1 MNFKTSFMEFDTDLY
16 PQKVLALRIAG
27 VEKEEEVPFHQH
39 HKGQLVMPLT
49 GFAKCHI
56 NDAVWMVP
64 AHCAVWI
71 PSQVPHSNRIS
82 PDADVCMLFVEQDII
97 GMPNKAC
104 TLSISPLLRELIVR
118 LAQEEQDYDK
128 EGSVARLVD
137 VLVDELI
144 SMPTEHFD
152 FPIPAEHRL
161 NQIAKRLLA
170 NPGDRNTVGEW
181 ATQFAMSERTLA
193 RLVKQE
199 IGLTFGRWRGQLHI
213 VVALQ
218 KLSMGESVQRVAED
232 LGYES
237 VSAFILF
244 FKKTLGRPP
253 KQYMK
258 ERE

>member
-1 MNFKTSFMEFDTDLY
+1 MNVKTNIMGFDTDLY
-16 PQKVLALRIAG
+16 PQKVLALRVAG
-27 VEKEEEVPFHQH
+27 IEKEAEMPFHQH
-39 HKGQLVMPLT
+39 YKGQLVMPLT

-56 NDAVWMVP
+56 DDAVWMVP
-64 AHCAVWI
+64 SHCAVWI
-71 PSQVPHSNRIS
+71 PSQVPHSNHIS
-82 PDADVCMLFVEQDII
+82 VDADVCMLFVDQDVI

-104 TLSISPLLRELIVR
+104 TLSITPLLRELIIR
-118 LAQEEQDYDK
+118 LAQEQQNYAK
-128 EGSVARLVD
+128 EGTVARLVE

-144 SMPTEHFD
+144 VMPTEQFD
-152 FPIPAEHRL
+152 FPIPSEPRL
-161 NQIAKRLLA
+161 HQIAQCLLA
-170 NPGDRNTVGEW
+170 SPGDRKTVGEW
-181 ATQFAMSERTLA
+181 AIQFAMSERTLA
-193 RLVKQE
+193 RLVKHE

-253 KQYMK
+253 KKYMK
-258 ERE
+258 QR

>member
-1 MNFKTSFMEFDTDLY
+1 M
-16 PQKVLALRIAG
+16 
-27 VEKEEEVPFHQH
+27 
-39 HKGQLVMPLT
+39 
-49 GFAKCHI
+49 
-56 NDAVWMVP
+56 
-64 AHCAVWI
+64 
-71 PSQVPHSNRIS
+71 
-82 PDADVCMLFVEQDII
+82 
-97 GMPNKAC
+97 
-104 TLSISPLLRELIVR
+104 
-118 LAQEEQDYDK
+118 
-128 EGSVARLVD
+128 
-137 VLVDELI
+137 
-144 SMPTEHFD
+144 
-152 FPIPAEHRL
+152 

-199 IGLTFGRWRGQLHI
+199 IGLTFGRWRGT
-213 VVALQ
+213 AAYRRGAS

>member
-1 MNFKTSFMEFDTDLY
+1 MNVKTNVMGFDTDLY
-16 PQKVLALRIAG
+16 PQKVLALRVAG
-27 VEKEEEVPFHQH
+27 IEKEEEAPFHHH

-49 GFAKCHI
+49 GFAKCYI
-56 NDAVWMVP
+56 DDAVWMVP

-71 PSQVPHSNRIS
+71 PSQVPHSNQIS
-82 PDADVCMLFVEQDII
+82 MDADVCMLFVDQDII

-104 TLSISPLLRELIVR
+104 TLSVTPLLRELIIR
-118 LAQEEQDYDK
+118 LAQEQQNYAK
-128 EGSVARLVD
+128 EGAVARLVD

-144 SMPTEHFD
+144 VMPTEQFD
-152 FPIPAEHRL
+152 FPIPSEARL
-161 NQIAKRLLA
+161 YQIAQRLLT
-170 NPGDRNTVGEW
+170 NPGDRKTVGEW
-181 ATQFAMSERTLA
+181 AAQFAMSERTLA

-258 ERE
+258 QR